1 MIHKFFRDVCNF
13 DLPNFDLYNFSTEH
27 HRVIHDACNLP
38 NFIHYNFSGTPVH
51 ISDNNYFGTE
61 NYYTEQISNQNT
73 PPKQYV
79 SLREIENNMVSPMN
93 KDRFSLHP
101 ETIFKVRVDHINQV
115 TIRYDDPMTS
125 SRMDGTMNYFLSDQ
139 IQSQVYVN
147 GIKFLKSNKKNYQIV
162 NEPMNPDKIKFL
174 CNYPGCTKHFK
185 DNHHLKV
192 HQRKHT
198 GEKPFTCD
206 YQGCKRRF
214 SQKNNLKTHQ
224 RIHKGERPYECEVC
238 HKTFRQ
244 PTNLNAHRKRIH
256 EPFLLW

>member
-1 MIHKFFRDVCNF
+1 
-13 DLPNFDLYNFSTEH
+13 
-27 HRVIHDACNLP
+27 
-38 NFIHYNFSGTPVH
+38 
-51 ISDNNYFGTE
+51 
-61 NYYTEQISNQNT
+61 
-73 PPKQYV
+73 
-79 SLREIENNMVSPMN
+79 
-93 KDRFSLHP
+93 
-101 ETIFKVRVDHINQV
+101 
-115 TIRYDDPMTS
+115 MTS

-206 YQGCKRRF
+206 FQGCKRRF

-244 PTNLNAHRKRIH
+244 PTNLNAHRKKIH